1 MTNATTAPP
10 APPLSGQD
18 INLAAS
24 ATRQLLIATLAPLD
38 VTFEQWTVINQVGSG
53 QTTDDTG
60 VRARL
65 VAGLQLSDAEIDAI
79 FLAAA
84 PWVARDDDGRL
95 TLTDAGRDL
104 FAQGSTIVAGL
115 VAELYAGF
123 SPEELARTRQIL
135 VEVTARA
142 AARLAAAA

>member
-1 MTNATTAPP
+1 MTDAPASPP

-18 INLAAS
+18 INLAAA
-24 ATRQLLIATLAPLD
+24 ATRQLLIATLVPLG
-38 VTFEQWTVINQVGSG
+38 VSFEHWTVINQVGTG

-65 VAGLQLSDAEIDAI
+65 VAGLHLSDDEINAI
-79 FLAAA
+79 FDGVVQ
-84 PWVARDDDGRL
+84 WVARDEDGQL
-95 TLTDAGRDL
+95 TLTEAGREL
-104 FAQGSTIVAGL
+104 FARGSAVVAGL

-123 SPEELARTRQIL
+123 SPEELARTRHVL